1 MFEDR
6 GRDATTRLPVVEMH
20 TPIDN
25 ALEKILLPLAVN
37 LVEER

>member
-6 GRDATTRLPVVEMH
+6 GCDAITRLLVVEMH
-20 TPIDN
+20 MPIDN
-25 ALEKILLPLAVN
+25 TLEKILLPLAVN